1 MEKNIG
7 KKPCNTQEREQRTNK
22 ADCTS
27 VHVQDSQIEPNSTP
41 HWLEAHCRIVL
52 QHQYWTNASLL
63 QALVLSSNVQ

>member
-41 HWLEAHCRIVL
+41 HWLEAVVSMTVSYLYPIVE
-52 QHQYWTNASLL
+52 
-63 QALVLSSNVQ
+63 